1 MDAAVGRQKTGAD
14 HEKTSSKFGALWLV
28 ASTPPQA
35 MKLNLPAEGE
45 PRR

>member
-14 HEKTSSKFGALWLV
+14 HESTIRQFGALRLV

-35 MKLNLPAEGE
+35 MELNLPVEEE